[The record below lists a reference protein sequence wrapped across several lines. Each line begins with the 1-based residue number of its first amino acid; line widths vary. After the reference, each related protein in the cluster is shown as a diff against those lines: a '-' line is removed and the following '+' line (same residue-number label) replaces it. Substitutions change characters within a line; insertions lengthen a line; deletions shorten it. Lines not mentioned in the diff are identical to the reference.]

1 MAWTVEYTDT
11 ALKQL
16 RKIDR
21 EVARR
26 ILDFIDGRVA
36 SSDDPRAIGQA
47 LRGRLRTY
55 WRYRVGDYR
64 VICDLDDGALRILV
78 VELGHRREVYRQ

>member
-16 RKIDR
+16 RRLDKPH
-21 EVARR
+21 ARR
-26 ILDFIDGRVA
+26 ILDFMAVRVA
-36 SSDDPRAIGQA
+36 AQEDPRALGQS
-47 LRGRLRTY
+47 LSGSLRTY

-64 VICDLDDGALRILV
+64 VICDLQDEVVQILV
-78 VELGHRREVYRQ
+78 IEVGHRREIYR